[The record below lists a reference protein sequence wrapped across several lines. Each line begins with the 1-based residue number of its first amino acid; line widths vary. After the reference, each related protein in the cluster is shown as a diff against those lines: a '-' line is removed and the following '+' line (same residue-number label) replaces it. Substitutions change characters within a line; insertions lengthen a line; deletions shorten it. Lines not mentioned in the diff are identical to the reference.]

1 MTEAIVGFLTGV
13 VASMGLGGGFILM
26 IWLTAFAGVQQ
37 KTAQGINLV
46 FFLPI
51 ALLSLIMHIK
61 GGLVNKTL
69 VKKYILGGVAGAV
82 LGTIASQ
89 IVAGELLR
97 KLYAMFLLAFGIRE
111 LLCADRQESHKRHDN
126 QTEP

>member
-26 IWLTAFAGVQQ
+26 IWLMIFADMPQ
-37 KTAQGINLV
+37 KTAQGVNLV

-61 GGLVNKTL
+61 GGLVNKSL
-69 VKKYILGGVAGAV
+69 VKKYIFGGIAGAI
-82 LGTIASQ
+82 LGTLASQ

-97 KLYAMFLLAFGIRE
+97 KLYAIFLLAFGIKE
-111 LLCADRQESHKRHDN
+111 LLCSDRQESRNHNN
-126 QTEP
+126 QTEQ

>member
-1 MTEAIVGFLTGV
+1 MTEAIVGFLTGII
-13 VASMGLGGGFILM
+13 ASMGLGGGFVLM
-26 IWLTAFAGVQQ
+26 IWLTLFAGVQQ

-69 VKKYILGGVAGAV
+69 VKKYIFGGIAGAI
-82 LGTIASQ
+82 LGTLASQ

-97 KLYAMFLLAFGIRE
+97 KLYAIFLLAIGIRE
-111 LLCADRQESHKRHDN
+111 LICVDRKQNNGSK
-126 QTEP
+126 T